1 MPAEEFEEGFV
12 GDGRKKHLTVV
23 TAEGDRHEHGE
34 VYLKHSAEA
43 FAVSPEFEF
52 PPEETDRYEKA
63 ALARAEI
70 KQHHSACFV
79 TTAAAGEGPTLDALR
94 GFRDEA
100 MTPSVPGRALL
111 AVYERVS
118 PPIAATIEAHPDSRT
133 ARSVRW
139 LVERCGHLARR
150 REEASGPGPGRT
162 ALSVVLAAAY
172 VLGVALALAGHL
184 AIRARGEVS
193 GASRRLSS

>member
-43 FAVSPEFEF
+43 FAVSSEFEF
-52 PPEETDRYEKA
+52 PPAETDRYEKA

-118 PPIAATIEAHPDSRT
+118 PPVAATIEAHPDSRT
-133 ARSVRW
+133 ARSVRR
-139 LVERCGHLARR
+139 LVERCGRLARR
-150 REEASGPGPGRT
+150 REEASGSGRT
-162 ALSVVLAAAY
+162 ALSAVLAATY

-184 AIRARGEVS
+184 AIRAREEVS